1 MLYLQPE
8 NCDKK
13 MEIILKDKI
22 KEAVRILFQ
31 NEVSDDL
38 IQIQETRK
46 DFKGDFTVVVFPLL
60 RFSKN
65 TPEKTAELI
74 GNYLVE
80 KFPVISGY
88 NVIKGFLNLEISDNW
103 WIEYFKRILE
113 EKSHLENCVVSK
125 PETILVEYSSP
136 NTNKPLH
143 LGHIR
148 NNLLGYSLYRILSSC
163 GHKVI
168 KTNIVNDRGIHICKS
183 MLAWQKFGNGETPD
197 SSGLKGD
204 HLVGKYYVLFEK
216 EYKAQTE
223 ALVKG
228 GMPENEAKNSA
239 PFMKETREMLLK
251 WEAGDKDVFELW
263 HKMNSWVYAGFD
275 ETYRKLGVD
284 FDKIYYE
291 SDTYKIGKDLVVS
304 ALKNNVLYQN
314 PDSSIWA
321 DLTPEG
327 LDQKLLL
334 RSDGTAVY
342 MTQDLGTAVN
352 RYNEYRFDKNIYVVG
367 NEQNYHFQ
375 VLRAILKRM
384 GYNWSDGLI
393 HFSYGMVELPEG
405 RMKSREGTVV
415 DADDLILEMQETA
428 KEVSLELGK
437 LADFT
442 DEEKEDVFRKIGLG
456 ALKYYILKVDPRK
469 NMTFNPTESIDFNG
483 NTGPFI
489 QYTYARIKS
498 VFRKAESSGIHTD
511 KIEITD
517 TKPGVKEIELIKLLR
532 KFPSTVSEAAVNYSP
547 ALIANYC
554 YDLAREYNQFYHDFS
569 ILGEE
574 DAVVRD
580 FRLLLSKATSEI
592 LYDGMW
598 LLGIEMPE
606 RM

>member
-1 MLYLQPE
+1 
-8 NCDKK
+8 
-13 MEIILKDKI
+13 MEIILREKI
-22 KEAVRILFQ
+22 SEAVKVLFNQ
-31 NEVSDDL
+31 DVTEDL
-38 IQIQETRK
+38 IQLQETRK
-46 DFKGDFTVVVFPLL
+46 DFKGDFTLVVFPLL

-74 GNYLVE
+74 GRHLVSN
-80 KFPVISGY
+80 FSSISGF
-88 NVIKGFLNLEISDNW
+88 NVIKGFLNLEISDSW
-103 WIEYFKRILE
+103 WIDHFRKAATGKDYLSSAR
-113 EKSHLENCVVSK
+113 VSF

-148 NNLLGYSLYRILSSC
+148 NNLLGYSLFRILSAC

-183 MLAWQKFGNGETPD
+183 MLAWQKFGGGETPQ
-197 SSGLKGD
+197 SSGMKGD

-216 EYKAQTE
+216 EYKSQME
-223 ALVKG
+223 QLVRD
-228 GMPENEAKNSA
+228 GMSENDARNNA
-239 PFMKETREMLLK
+239 PMMKEAREMLLK
-251 WEAGDKDVFELW
+251 WEAGNEEVVTLW
-263 HKMNSWVYAGFD
+263 KTMNSWVYTGFD

-284 FDKIYYE
+284 FDHIYYE
-291 SDTYKIGKDLVVS
+291 SQTYKLGKEIVLS
-304 ALKNNVLYQN
+304 ALGKNVLYRN
-314 PDSSIWA
+314 EDSSIWA
-321 DLTPEG
+321 DLSAEG

-342 MTQDLGTAVN
+342 MTQDLGTAVD

-384 GYNWSDGLI
+384 GYEWADGLI

-415 DADDLILEMQETA
+415 DADDLVDEMQTTA
-428 KEVSLELGK
+428 REVSLELGK
-437 LADFT
+437 LSGFT
-442 DEEKEDVFRKIGLG
+442 DDEKEEIFRKVGLG
-456 ALKYYILKVDPRK
+456 ALKYYILKVDPKK
-469 NMTFNPTESIDFNG
+469 NMTFNPAESIDFNG

-498 VFRKAESSGIHTD
+498 VFRKAEQLNIKADAGNLLDSAAG
-511 KIEITD
+511 
-517 TKPGVKEIELIKLLR
+517 PKEIDLIRLLR
-532 KFPSTVSEAAVNYSP
+532 RFPETVSEAAREYSP

-554 YDLAREYNQFYHDFS
+554 YELAKEYNQFYHDFS

-574 DAVVRD
+574 NPGIKN
-580 FRLLLSKATSEI
+580 FRLVLSEVTSEA
-592 LYDGMW
+592 LYKGMW